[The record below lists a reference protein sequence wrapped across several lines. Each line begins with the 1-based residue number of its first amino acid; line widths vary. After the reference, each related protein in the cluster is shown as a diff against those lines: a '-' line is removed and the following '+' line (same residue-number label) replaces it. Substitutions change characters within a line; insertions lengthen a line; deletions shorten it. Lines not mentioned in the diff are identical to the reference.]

1 MENCWIIGCEWKG
14 KGASRTEHKS
24 TDGSTVMSVSP
35 EQMAQVHADIFS
47 NSLQTV
53 TAESLS
59 IVLRSDISE
68 VGNTEITAYIPRE
81 GER

>member
-24 TDGSTVMSVSP
+24 TDSSSDVCP

-53 TAESLS
+53 TAESMS
-59 IVLRSDISE
+59 DIVLRSDIWE
-68 VGNTEITAYIPRE
+68 VGNTEITAYIPSE